1 MDSAHKQRLL
11 NRLKT
16 IEGHVRGVRRMVEA
30 EAYCIDLLHQTR
42 AIRSALATLDTLI
55 LEQHLRACLTT
66 AIQSENAA
74 ERERVLGELL
84 QAFKVLQE
92 QTPGTERG

>member
-30 EAYCIDLLHQTR
+30 EAYCIDLLNQTR

-84 QAFKVLQE
+84 QAFKALQE